1 MVLWYSI
8 TVPFSIYLI
17 YNTFNMAKNPI
28 SRTITVLERNNV
40 TLGIY
45 TNNLA
50 AYNALEAQL
59 PVGTKEKLMSYS
71 TVNRA
76 VRKSGDSLDIPTIVG
91 IFVIRKCPLY
101 RFHT

>member
-1 MVLWYSI
+1 
-8 TVPFSIYLI
+8 
-17 YNTFNMAKNPI
+17 MAKNPI
-28 SRTITVLERNNV
+28 SRTITVLEINNV

-50 AYNALEAQL
+50 AYNAVRSQL
-59 PVGTKEKLMSYS
+59 PVLNAQELISYS

-76 VRKSGDSLDIPTIVG
+76 VRESGNSISIPTIIG

-101 RFHT
+101 KSFT

>member
-1 MVLWYSI
+1 
-8 TVPFSIYLI
+8 
-17 YNTFNMAKNPI
+17 MAKNPI
-28 SRTITVLERNNV
+28 TRIITVLERNNV

-50 AYNALEAQL
+50 AFEALQSQL
-59 PVGTKEKLMSYS
+59 PEGVKEKLMSYS

-76 VRKSGDSLDIPTIVG
+76 VQNSGDSIDIPTIIG

-101 RFHT
+101 RFHE

>member
-1 MVLWYSI
+1 
-8 TVPFSIYLI
+8 
-17 YNTFNMAKNPI
+17 MAKNPI

-40 TLGIY
+40 TVGIY

-50 AYNALEAQL
+50 AYNALKAILPAQVKQDL
-59 PVGTKEKLMSYS
+59 ISYS

-76 VRKSGDSLDIPTIVG
+76 VQESGNDIDIPTIIG

-101 RFHT
+101 RFHL